1 MTIVVIISA
10 LCAVIIFGAS
20 PVAAKIGV
28 SAFPAIDVAILR
40 TVIGGLVALP
50 VVLVLKI
57 RFPQNRT
64 HQRLLIL
71 SGFCGFVG
79 FPIVFTL
86 GVQLTSANHAS
97 LILASLPVFTSAIAL
112 GLDKKRP
119 PLAWYTGCAL
129 ALTGE
134 AVLIGTVA
142 ENQGQASLS
151 GDLLVLLSNLFAS
164 VGYVAGGKL
173 QQQGYSAI
181 GTTFWGV
188 IVFALPLLL
197 ILPFT
202 VDLSVFPRAGIAA
215 WSAIFY
221 LAIGVTIIGYIL
233 WYWALGIGGIQRVGL
248 LQFLQPVSGVVLAG
262 WLLSEKA
269 SLMFL
274 FASGLI
280 LSGVWI
286 AIRKKNS

>member
-1 MTIVVIISA
+1 MTIVVIIAA

-50 VVLVLKI
+50 VILVLKI
-57 RFPQNRT
+57 RFPRNRT

-112 GLDKKRP
+112 GLDKKMP
-119 PLAWYTGCAL
+119 PLAWYTGCTL

-197 ILPFT
+197 ILPLT
-202 VDLSVFPRAGIAA
+202 VDLSVFPRAGIPA

-262 WLLSEKA
+262 WLLSEKVSLIFLLA
-269 SLMFL
+269 SV
-274 FASGLI
+274 LI

-286 AIRKKNS
+286 AIRKKSS